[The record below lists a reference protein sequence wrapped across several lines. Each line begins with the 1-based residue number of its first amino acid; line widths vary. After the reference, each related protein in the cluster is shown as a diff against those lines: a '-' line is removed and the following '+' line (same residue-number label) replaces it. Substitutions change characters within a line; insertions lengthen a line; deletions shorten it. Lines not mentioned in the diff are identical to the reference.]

1 MKRRW
6 LYASGWSLIFGP
18 LGWAGCGMTPYHGV
32 YTRCVRFFLHSLGL
46 LKAIMYIHVHMKRAF
61 VPSRSAFLPR
71 SRVFSRAL
79 GCGARRGAAC
89 TPGAS
94 LGPGRAPWRV
104 VPGRSKSC
112 ELASNHG
119 IVFHRSRADKAHGNT
134 QNAIYQALR
143 DGPAW

>member
-89 TPGAS
+89 TPRHKCG
-94 LGPGRAPWRV
+94 
-104 VPGRSKSC
+104 VPAGLRGVCSGRSKSHN
-112 ELASNHG
+112 LASNHR
-119 IVFHRSRADKAHGNT
+119 VAFRLAERRMT
-134 QNAIYQALR
+134 V
-143 DGPAW
+143 GPHNLVPGTSV